1 MVNCRICKGKLV
13 RIINLGKISLVGNFI
28 RKFKKQKK
36 YKISLNFC
44 VKCKHVQIAEILN
57 PNLLFKKY
65 LWETGVSKSN
75 IKLIEDIIKKIK
87 KYGISSKS
95 KILEIAS
102 NDGSFLSLINKKY
115 KCLAVGIDPATN
127 FKKNQIKEIY
137 SQLQII
143 LILINLRALKKNLR
157 PLTIYLLEMYLHM
170 SQIQIKFL
178 RV

>member
-115 KCLAVGIDPATN
+115 DSN
-127 FKKNQIKEIY
+127 Y
-137 SQLQII
+137 
-143 LILINLRALKKNLR
+143 
-157 PLTIYLLEMYLHM
+157 
-170 SQIQIKFL
+170 
-178 RV
+178 